1 MKNMKKSIRK
11 ILLTSLGSLSIFP
24 TTVVVISCQDK
35 NQIKKNDNDK
45 SFEIIKNKYIN
56 LN

>member
-11 ILLTSLGSLSIFP
+11 ILLTSFGSLSILP